1 MWRRPSLETEGF
13 VFPGSTTLPSGL
25 IQAYRQTPYHL
36 SGDDGLTLIID
47 VPGYELADA
56 HRRL

>member
-1 MWRRPSLETEGF
+1 M
-13 VFPGSTTLPSGL
+13 FPGSTTLPSGL